1 MDPNWLS
8 NAYVVADRSGGSAVF
23 IDSGAPLEPLIAAVE
38 RLDVQVTHLL
48 TTHAHPDHIAHHAE
62 IEERFGATVVAEL
75 AESVSGAEP
84 VGHGDRDR

>member
-1 MDPNWLS
+1 MLVERSMDPNWLS

-62 IEERFGATVVAEL
+62 VGRASCRERVSSVV
-75 AESVSGAEP
+75 
-84 VGHGDRDR
+84 